1 MYLCINFK
9 THYMVIYL
17 FDFDNTIVK
26 LPYKESINYMDT
38 DESLDPSLNFDL
50 IEKTKND
57 YNKAIKSDDGPVF
70 LLSNRVVGVK
80 NALKNTLKTFGYV
93 FEDFFLIDGEDRN
106 KGNRL
111 EKILSDHPQ
120 CTTVKYWE
128 DKDKH
133 INSIKETLKKYPK
146 IKLEVTKTKI

>member
-1 MYLCINFK
+1 
-9 THYMVIYL
+9 MVIYL

-38 DESLDPSLNFDL
+38 DESLSPSLDFNL
-50 IEKTKND
+50 IQSTLSD
-57 YNKAIKSDDGPVF
+57 YKQAVNNNDGPIF

-80 NALKNTLKTFGYV
+80 KALKSILKTFGYV
-93 FEDFFLIDGEDRN
+93 FEDFFLIDGEDRS

-111 EKILSDHPQ
+111 NKILSNYPN
-120 CTTVKYWE
+120 CTTVRYWE

-133 INSIKETLKKYPK
+133 ITSIKEELKKHPN
-146 IKLEVTKTKI
+146 IQLEVVKTDLF